1 MEIHNLNRVLD
12 MFMKEMYDVD
22 VYLTPES
29 DNKVNGYRLNVLI
42 FPSKF
47 LKNSPDFSEKY
58 FNFLTGLVNN
68 IERTIY
74 KAFMYLG
81 VNSADIKINDIRVEM
96 ASGSNDYL
104 TKYSNEFVSHIN
116 DFLEFGLDDFDLK
129 GRASNVRIDRME
141 PGFYGVNNYEPHVN
155 LRLRFDSNYNYEL
168 GPLLNDNIV
177 RGPLI
182 EYLNEKMEL
191 DLQIGFWFE

>member
-1 MEIHNLNRVLD
+1 

-116 DFLEFGLDDFDLK
+116 DFLEFGLDDFDLT
-129 GRASNVRIDRME
+129 GRVSNVRIDRME
-141 PGFYGVNNYEPHVN
+141 PGFYGVNNYEPEVN